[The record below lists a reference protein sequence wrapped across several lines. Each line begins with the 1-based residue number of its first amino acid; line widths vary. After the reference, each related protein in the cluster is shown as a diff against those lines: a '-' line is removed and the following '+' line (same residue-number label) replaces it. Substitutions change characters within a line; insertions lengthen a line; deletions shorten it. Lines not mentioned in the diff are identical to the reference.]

1 MCLHVYDKALMDLCL
16 PIVQSTS
23 FQATFENLNVSCNP
37 EIDTFKSMFRPTDP
51 AQPFRLPE
59 GCHRNKQ
66 EYYEE
71 DPKFCLSRFRCVCKV
86 ASNLYNRPQW
96 IGGNF
101 VVFDNDFF
109 GVIFIGLRS
118 ISYFHRVPSAEISS
132 KSMRELDHLEIVD
145 NFRHL

>member
-1 MCLHVYDKALMDLCL
+1 MA
-16 PIVQSTS
+16 S
-23 FQATFENLNVSCNP
+23 FQATFENLNLCCNP
-37 EIDTFKSMFRPTDP
+37 EIDTFKSQFRPTDA

-59 GCHRNKQ
+59 GCHRKKE
-66 EYYEE
+66 EYCGE

-101 VVFDNDFF
+101 VVFDKDFF

-118 ISYFHRVPSAEISS
+118 ISYFHRVPSSEISS

-145 NFRHL
+145 RFGHL